1 MVKLNQLRFNFF
13 LFDRR
18 FFNFAN
24 PFIFLLMS
32 PRLFIAVFML
42 LAALTAKSQSFKVH
56 GKITDN
62 KLEPLAFVS
71 VQVKELGYG
80 TITKEN
86 GVYELMLEE
95 GKYDLVVSMIGFKSQ
110 VITIIVKNQ
119 QVDQNIIMETDE
131 GDSLSEIVV
140 KAKVKDKAEEI
151 IRNVIRNKE
160 SIISAAGAYSCQ
172 AYIKATQED
181 SFAIRKKAGRSA
193 INSTANNNSDELN
206 KMAMAEIFM
215 NLDHES
221 PRHIKEQR
229 IGITKR
235 GKAESLFYLSTTEGD
250 FNFYN
255 NLIKVPSVSQ
265 TPFLSPVSYSGLM
278 AYKFKTIKIERVA
291 SRKIYTISVKPRQL
305 SNATVE
311 GEITIADST
320 WVILHTRFRLPVYH
334 LPEYDFFEVE
344 QNYELVNN
352 KAWMITRQ
360 QFTYYSK
367 IKKSKISGQTIVAY
381 NDFEFNKQF
390 DKNYFG
396 NELSST
402 AEEAYE
408 KDSLFWQKSRIEPL
422 TEKEIK
428 FIRYKDSIY
437 HATNTKAYLDSLDKK
452 INKITWKKLL
462 ITGQSFRDH
471 EKERSFY
478 IPAVPNFFQPFQ
490 FGGSRIGATVAYEKK
505 FESRRNISIFSDVSY
520 GLRNKDV
527 NGSFR
532 LYRLYNPFNR
542 GYYGILLLRQF
553 DHFFE
558 GDAWINMLKRS
569 NVYLNN
575 SIGAEHSLELVNGLY
590 LFTSLDLAFRRSV
603 SDYKTN
609 PKIDTLLGQ
618 ILTNNQPVHFES
630 YNALYGRVRLQY
642 TPGQRYLREP
652 KEKIILGSSWP
663 TFFVNLRKGIPRLLK
678 SKVDFDYLEFGM
690 EQQIKLGLAGISNY
704 SIKTGSFLNAKDL
717 RMVDYHFQRQGDPL
731 LFMNPREAFQALDST
746 FPVFKRFYQAHYVHE
761 FNGALINKIP
771 LFKKLQLREIAG
783 AGFLV
788 APEKNLKYVEGFAG
802 IERVFK
808 WPFDPLSKFKLGIYI
823 VGSAAN
829 KFNNPVQFKIGL
841 TTWDKQRNKWY

>member
-1 MVKLNQLRFNFF
+1 M
-13 LFDRR
+13 
-18 FFNFAN
+18 
-24 PFIFLLMS
+24 PS
-32 PRLFIAVFML
+32 RLFIAIFLL
-42 LAALTAKSQSFKVH
+42 LAVSTAKGQSFKVY

-80 TITKEN
+80 TITKED
-86 GVYELMLEE
+86 GSYEFRLEE
-95 GKYDLVVSMIGFKSQ
+95 GKYDLVVSMIGFKPQ

-119 QVDQNIIMETDE
+119 QVEQNIIMETDE
-131 GDSLSEIVV
+131 GDSLSEIIIR
-140 KAKVKDKAEEI
+140 AKVRDKAEEI
-151 IRNVIRNKE
+151 VRNVIRNKDL
-160 SIISAAGAYSCQ
+160 IMSASGPYSCQ
-172 AYIKATQED
+172 AYIKAIQED
-181 SFAIRKKAGRSA
+181 SIAAKKRVARLT
-193 INSTANNNSDELN
+193 INGEDKNDDELN
-206 KMAMAEIFM
+206 KMAMAEVFVH
-215 NLDHES
+215 LDHES
-221 PRHIKEQR
+221 SHRIKEQR

-255 NLIKVPSVSQ
+255 NLIKVPAISQ
-265 TPFLSPVSYSGLM
+265 TPFLSPVSYSGLI
-278 AYKFKTIKIERVA
+278 AYRYKTIKIERVA
-291 SRKIYTISVKPRQL
+291 GRKIYTISVKPRQL

-320 WVILHTRFRLPVYH
+320 WVILHTRFRLPAYH

-344 QNYELVNN
+344 QHYELVNN

-360 QFTYYSK
+360 QFSYYSK
-367 IKKSKISGQTIVAY
+367 SKKSKISGQTIVDY
-381 NDFEFNKQF
+381 KSFEFNKEF
-390 DKNYFG
+390 DKNFFG
-396 NELSST
+396 SEVSAT
-402 AEEAYE
+402 AQQAYE
-408 KDSLFWQKSRIEPL
+408 KDSLFWQESRSEPL
-422 TEKEIK
+422 TEKEIR

-437 HATNTKAYLDSLDKK
+437 HATNTKAYLDSLDKN
-452 INKITWKKLL
+452 INKVTWKKILV
-462 ITGQSFRDH
+462 TGQSFRDH
-471 EKERSFY
+471 EKERSIY
-478 IPAVPNFFQPFQ
+478 IPALPNFFQPFQ

-505 FESRRNISIFSDVSY
+505 FKSRKNVSIFSDISY
-520 GLRNKDV
+520 GLRNKDI

-542 GYYGILLLRQF
+542 GYYGIILVRQF

-575 SIGAEHSLELVNGLY
+575 SIGGEHSLELLNGLS

-603 SDYKTN
+603 SDYKIN
-609 PKIDTLLGQ
+609 SKIDTLLGG
-618 ILTNNQPVHFES
+618 ILTNNQPVHFDS
-630 YNALYGRVRLQY
+630 YNALYSRVMLRY
-642 TPGQRYLREP
+642 TPGQRYLRDS

-663 TFFVNLRKGIPRLLK
+663 TFFVNLRKGIPGVMK

-704 SIKTGSFLNAKDL
+704 SVKTGSFLDARDL

-771 LFKKLQLREIAG
+771 LLKKLQLREIAG
-783 AGFLV
+783 SGFLV
-788 APEKNLKYVEGFAG
+788 VPEKNLRYVEGFAG

-829 KFNNPVQFKIGL
+829 KLNNPIQFKIGV